1 MQAATPM
8 HKTPLRSAGFTV
20 LRAPDVPSVLVELG
34 FLSNSQDVKLLTSD
48 EWRDKVTGAMTA
60 AVQRYFQSAMTAA
73 R

>member
-1 MQAATPM
+1 M
-8 HKTPLRSAGFTV
+8 HKYPLRSAGFTV

-48 EWRDKVTGAMTA
+48 DWRDKVTDAMTA
-60 AVQRYFQSAMTAA
+60 AVQNYFRSTLTAS